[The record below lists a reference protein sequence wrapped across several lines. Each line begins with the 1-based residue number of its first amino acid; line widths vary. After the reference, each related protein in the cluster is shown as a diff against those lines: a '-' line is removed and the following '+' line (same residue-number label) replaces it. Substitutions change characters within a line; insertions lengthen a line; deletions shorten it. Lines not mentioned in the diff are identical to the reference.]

1 MPWQDIV
8 LSMVG
13 VIFVVSLLPQVIHG
27 FKDKVGPIKHLT
39 SVPTFLAL
47 VVTAVTYF
55 SLHLYFS
62 ATTVF
67 LTGVVWLVLCIQRVL
82 YHKK

>member
-8 LSMVG
+8 LSAVG
-13 VIFVVSLLPQVIHG
+13 VIFVISLLPQVIHG
-27 FKDKVGPIKHLT
+27 FKEKVGPIKYLT

-47 VVTAVTYF
+47 YVTAATYL

-62 ATTVF
+62 ALTVF
-67 LTGVVWLVLCIQRVL
+67 LTGTAWLILCIQRAL